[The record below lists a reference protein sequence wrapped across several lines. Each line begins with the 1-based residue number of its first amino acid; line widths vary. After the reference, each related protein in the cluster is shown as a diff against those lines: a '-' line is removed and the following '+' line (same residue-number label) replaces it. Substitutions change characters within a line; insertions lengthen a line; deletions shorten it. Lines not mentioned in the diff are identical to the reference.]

1 MGFKERIIAKKNQ
14 VHNSLMNPKVVKFC
28 AISASLVWVLSLA
41 LGYLIAQLDTAGPG
55 HDPAGYNFFINY
67 ISDLGSLRFTP
78 MPILLVCAMM
88 QTSILMF
95 PAVLYLRKV
104 LKGDGSIKLR
114 NFLANLTLICMVIA
128 LCGLFLTGV
137 FSEDVGEKFDV
148 IFPIYFPMHDIT
160 AEFAFLFFMVS
171 GILVASQFIIFPDIL
186 KEKIGLKHTKI
197 ARILLAINS
206 WILTPIFFVFFYTVP
221 YLWAID
227 TPFWTYLPALAVGA
241 FLGVVAYDFSISVD
255 VGSFKSNASK
265 AIKSRIKR
273 KKVRLDS
280 IYHIRK

>member
-1 MGFKERIIAKKNQ
+1 MGLKDKFITKKKQ
-14 VHNSLMNPKVVKFC
+14 VQDSLLNPKVVKFC
-28 AISASLVWVLSLA
+28 AISASLVWVLSIA
-41 LGYLIAQLDTAGPG
+41 LGYLVAQLDSAGPG
-55 HDPAGYNFFINY
+55 YDPAGYNFFINY

-78 MPILLVCAMM
+78 MPILLVYAMM

-95 PAVLYLRKV
+95 PAVLYLRVV

-114 NFLANLTLICMVIA
+114 NMLANLTLISMVIA

-148 IFPIYFPMHDIT
+148 IIPIYLPWHDIT
-160 AEFAFLFFMVS
+160 ADFAFLFFMVS

-197 ARILLAINS
+197 TRILLAINS
-206 WILTPIFFVFFYTVP
+206 WILTPIFFGFFYNVP

-227 TPFWTYLPALAVGA
+227 TPFWTYLPLWQWAPFWEWLLMISLSAWM
-241 FLGVVAYDFSISVD
+241 LVVLNVML
-255 VGSFKSNASK
+255 V
-265 AIKSRIKR
+265 KR
-273 KKVRLDS
+273 LNRELKE
-280 IYHIRK
+280 RK